1 MTRFRKS
8 MMTAGFAYGARCTR
22 IYRTL
27 ALAVPG
33 VALFAGSV
41 LAAEEGS
48 GNPWLDLLWKAV
60 NTGILVTLL
69 VVFARKPIG
78 NLFRNA
84 ARVARETLHASK
96 DAAASAETELA
107 EQKEKIAGLRAEL
120 ERMTASAREEA
131 AAEGRRMI
139 EEARA
144 HAERIK
150 AQIHLQLEQEMNK
163 ARKKLQAELAGET
176 VKLAESLLASR
187 LDEKGQAALVDK
199 TIAQLGSGS

>member
-1 MTRFRKS
+1 MI
-8 MMTAGFAYGARCTR
+8 TAGHESGARCTR

-27 ALAVPG
+27 AFSAPG

-41 LAAEEGS
+41 LAAEGGS
-48 GNPWLDLLWKAV
+48 GNPWMDLIWKAV
-60 NTGILVTLL
+60 NAGALVILL

-84 ARVARETLHASK
+84 ARGARETLYASK
-96 DAAASAETELA
+96 DAVASAEAELA

-120 ERMTASAREEA
+120 ERMAASAREEA
-131 AAEGRRMI
+131 AEEGRRMI
-139 EEARA
+139 VEARA

-163 ARKKLQAELAGET
+163 ARKKLQTELAGET
-176 VKLAESLLASR
+176 VKLAEGLLARR
-187 LDEKGQAALVDK
+187 LDEKSQAALVDK